1 METGETERIVLAVK
15 NGEDG
20 AAAAL
25 YDAFHKDLYYH
36 ILKTVND
43 PQLAEDLLQD
53 TFMEILKSINDLE
66 APAAFLSWS
75 RQIAYHKCT
84 AYYKKRREVLADE
97 NEDGLSVFDTVEE
110 DSAEFIPDEA
120 LDKDDLKRTI
130 HAMIAELPAEQRSAL
145 LMRYFDEMSVK
156 EIAEVQGVSEGTV
169 KSRLNYGRKS
179 IKQAVE
185 GYEKKYG
192 VKLRC
197 VGVIPL
203 LLWLF
208 REYAVSHR
216 IPLTAPNASASYIA
230 PDADAASGSTAATAA
245 PADSGSVPASG
256 TPSATDGA
264 AANGTASSAAKTAAK
279 QAVKGAAKGAGKFA
293 AKKIIAGIAAAVVAL
308 SGAAVGVGLLNKQQ
322 TKPDASEVQASV
334 PSEPIEK
341 ADNVNW
347 VGYGKVDVVKDRRF
361 DLEIYKM
368 TDSSISGHLEVSYLY
383 KCTHNT
389 EFTGTGTEAD
399 GKIIYELTF
408 ETPAVVGEKPL
419 TYEYSQLELTYDK
432 SREEFSFDKVYSVT
446 MKPCSD
452 EKYEVIAID
461 QSWSGLGTDSFYNAA
476 KNSGHQFDIHV
487 SSMTDVSIEGSLTV
501 SYNGNVDH
509 ESAFTGRGYLMN
521 GVSYYEILLDTP
533 RTVEYITGPI
543 TIDRFWMRYDH
554 ETGTMTIPA
563 PGLYSAEMKKN

>member
-1 METGETERIVLAVK
+1 
-15 NGEDG
+15 
-20 AAAAL
+20 
-25 YDAFHKDLYYH
+25 
-36 ILKTVND
+36 
-43 PQLAEDLLQD
+43 
-53 TFMEILKSINDLE
+53 
-66 APAAFLSWS
+66 
-75 RQIAYHKCT
+75 
-84 AYYKKRREVLADE
+84 
-97 NEDGLSVFDTVEE
+97 
-110 DSAEFIPDEA
+110 
-120 LDKDDLKRTI
+120 
-130 HAMIAELPAEQRSAL
+130 
-145 LMRYFDEMSVK
+145 MSVK
-156 EIAEVQGVSEGTV
+156 EIAEVQGVTEGTV

-185 GYEKKYG
+185 GYEKKNG

-230 PDADAASGSTAATAA
+230 PSADAASGSTAVPAS
-245 PADSGSVPASG
+245 PADSGSVPVSG
-256 TPSATDGA
+256 TSSATDGA
-264 AANGTASSAAKTAAK
+264 AANGTASSTAKNRCKAGGERSC
-279 QAVKGAAKGAGKFA
+279 KGCWKNCSQ
-293 AKKIIAGIAAAVVAL
+293 KIIAGIAVAVVAL

-322 TKPDASEVQASV
+322 TKPDASEVQTYV
-334 PSEPIEK
+334 PSEPIEE

-389 EFTGTGTEAD
+389 EFTGTGTQAD
-399 GKIIYELTF
+399 GKIVYELTF

-432 SREEFSFDKVYSVT
+432 SREEFSFDKIYIVT

-452 EKYEVIAID
+452 EKNEVIASD

-476 KNSGHQFDIHV
+476 KTRD
-487 SSMTDVSIEGSLTV
+487 
-501 SYNGNVDH
+501 
-509 ESAFTGRGYLMN
+509 TGLM
-521 GVSYYEILLDTP
+521 
-533 RTVEYITGPI
+533 
-543 TIDRFWMRYDH
+543 FM
-554 ETGTMTIPA
+554 
-563 PGLYSAEMKKN
+563 